1 MIDIFFDKLYR
12 YPRIKEPCSIAIP
25 VKEGML
31 NSIDNLAVLQ
41 EGKAVPTQA
50 KVTSRHQDG
59 SIRYIFVRF
68 MADLPANQKTKVVCD
83 FDYHGDFESNMIEGN
98 MIEKDTMRGNP
109 MKNDNMDV
117 QDTRDGYIV
126 NTGKL
131 LFSVKNNSRSILN
144 SVDDGNK
151 IYTAN
156 HFEGPYLKD
165 GLNNTYDVKIDEW
178 RIVET
183 GAVCT
188 ILAAKGSNI
197 ASDGKNIDFEVQIT
211 AFKDKKWI
219 EISYRIINTSNEELK
234 IASLIFYAKA
244 DKDSKI
250 NDSLSVMNFEEKLD
264 STGCG
269 DQILDNS
276 AKEGPVFH
284 TRGIHELDMI
294 EKKTPVSQVRTLAGI
309 SNYKTDFY
317 IGKNG
322 EEVNRCIRGEMLVK
336 EANEHYAEVLYGTFM
351 ADRTDNLGGLCIT
364 VYQAHQN
371 YPKAIKSCED
381 GIAVFLVPEGFNDV
395 VMQSGMAREQK
406 FLLHFHSADE
416 HILELDNRSLIYQM
430 PDRPYISSDVFKQA
444 NVCLDVFPDKIDDDV
459 EIALISKCDAH
470 ARCYG
475 MLNWGD
481 TWDSNYTMQGRGNG
495 KVVWSNNEY
504 DFPHACALLYARTG
518 IRRFLDYLIVTATHW
533 MDVDVCHYSDNPL
546 YIGGQWEH
554 TAGHCKNGVMVCSHE
569 WCEGLLDYYHF
580 TGDERG
586 LETAIGIGNNVLRL
600 LDTPMYAVPGEANA
614 RETGWALRTLTAL
627 YVETYDKK
635 WLEKSEW
642 IIDSF
647 KKWED
652 EYGSWLAPY
661 TDNTAIRVGFMMSVA
676 IGSVMRYYRVFPRE
690 DIKQMII
697 REVDDLVENG
707 MTVGGL
713 FYYKELP
720 SLQRLGNN
728 TLLLEALAIAY
739 ELTGDTKYL
748 KAGLKTFRAA
758 VKAKSPSTNGKKR
771 IEDDAVICAGE
782 STKTF
787 AQSFIPLITY
797 YKAISDNDMEYFV

>member
-12 YPRIKEPCSIAIP
+12 YPRIEEPCSIAIP
-25 VKEGML
+25 VKEGTL
-31 NSIDNLAVLQ
+31 NSLDKLAIIQ
-41 EGKAVPTQA
+41 EGKILPMQA
-50 KVTSRHQDG
+50 KVTSRHKDG

-68 MADLPANQKTKVVCD
+68 MADLPANQKAKVVCD
-83 FDYHGDFESNMIEGN
+83 FNCDMPLKNEVMDV
-98 MIEKDTMRGNP
+98 KDTE
-109 MKNDNMDV
+109 
-117 QDTRDGYIV
+117 DGYIV
-126 NTGKL
+126 NTGKIT
-131 LFSVKNNSRSILN
+131 FSVKNCSSSILN
-144 SVDDGNK
+144 SVDDSNK
-151 IYTAN
+151 IYTSS

-165 GLNNTYDVKIDEW
+165 GFNHIYDIKIDQW
-178 RIVET
+178 RVVET

-188 ILAAKGSNI
+188 ILAAQGSNLS
-197 ASDGKNIDFEVQIT
+197 SDGKNIDFEVRIT
-211 AFKDKKWI
+211 AFKDKEWI
-219 EISYRIINTSNEELK
+219 EISYRIINTSSEELK
-234 IASLIFYAKA
+234 IASLVFYAKA
-244 DKDSKI
+244 DKESKL
-250 NDSLSVMNFEEKLD
+250 DDFLSVMNFTEKPD

-269 DQILDNS
+269 DQMLDNS
-276 AKEGPVFH
+276 MEEGPIFH
-284 TRGIHELDMI
+284 TRGIHELDML
-294 EKKTPVSQVRTLAGI
+294 EKKAPVSQVRTFVGI

-322 EEVNRCIRGEMLVK
+322 QEVNRSISDQTLVK

-351 ADRTDNLGGLCIT
+351 ADRTDSDGGLCIT

-371 YPKAIKSCED
+371 YPKAIKSCD
-381 GIAVFLVPEGFNDV
+381 AGIAILLVPEGFNDII
-395 VMQSGMAREQK
+395 MQPGMAREQK
-406 FLLHFHSADE
+406 FLMHFHSANE
-416 HILELDNRSLIYQM
+416 SILELDNRSLIYQM
-430 PDRPYISSDVFKQA
+430 PDRPYILPKVFKDA
-444 NVCLDVFPDKIDDDV
+444 NVCIDVFPDKLDDDV

-495 KVVWSNNEY
+495 RVVWSNNEY
-504 DFPHACALLYARTG
+504 DFPHACALIYARTG

-533 MDVDVCHYSDNPL
+533 MDIDVCHYSDNPL

-554 TAGHCKNGVMVCSHE
+554 TAGHCKNGLMVCSHE

-586 LETAIGIGNNVLRL
+586 LETAIGIGDNVLRL
-600 LDTPMYAVPGEANA
+600 LDTSMYATPGEANA

-627 YVETYDKK
+627 YVETYDEK
-635 WLEKSEW
+635 WLKKSEW

-661 TDNTAIRVGFMMSVA
+661 TDNTTIRVGFMMSVA

-697 REVDDLVENG
+697 REVDDLIENS
-707 MTVGGL
+707 MTDCGL

-720 SLQRLGNN
+720 SIQRLGNN
-728 TLLLEALAIAY
+728 TLLLEALTIAY
-739 ELTGDTKYL
+739 ELTGDIKYL
-748 KAGLKTFRAA
+748 KAGIKTFSTVLQ
-758 VKAKSPSTNGKKR
+758 VKASSTNGKKR
-771 IEDDAVICAGE
+771 IEEDAVICAGE
-782 STKTF
+782 STKGF

-797 YKAISDNDMEYFV
+797 YKAISDNNIPY

>member
-12 YPRIKEPCSIAIP
+12 YPRVKEPCSIAIP
-25 VKEGML
+25 VKEGTL
-31 NSIDNLAVLQ
+31 NSLDKLAIIQ
-41 EGKAVPTQA
+41 EGKTVPMQA
-50 KVTSRHQDG
+50 KVTSRHKDG

-83 FDYHGDFESNMIEGN
+83 FNCDTPLKSDDIDV
-98 MIEKDTMRGNP
+98 KDTE
-109 MKNDNMDV
+109 
-117 QDTRDGYIV
+117 DGYIV
-126 NTGKL
+126 NTGKVI
-131 LFSVKNNSRSILN
+131 FSVKNHSSSILN

-151 IYTAN
+151 VYTSS

-165 GLNNTYDVKIDEW
+165 GFNHIYDIQIDQW

-188 ILAAKGSNI
+188 ILAAQGSNI
-197 ASDGKNIDFEVQIT
+197 SCNGKNIDFEVRIT
-211 AFKDKKWI
+211 AFKDKEWI
-219 EISYRIINTSNEELK
+219 EISYKIINTSSEELK
-234 IASLIFYAKA
+234 IASLVFYAKA
-244 DKDSKI
+244 DKESKL
-250 NDSLSVMNFEEKLD
+250 DDFLSVMDFTEKPD

-269 DQILDNS
+269 DQLLDNS
-276 AKEGPVFH
+276 MEEGPIFH
-284 TRGIHELDMI
+284 TRGIHELDLL
-294 EKKTPVSQVRTLAGI
+294 EKKAPVAQVRTLVGI

-322 EEVNRCIRGEMLVK
+322 QEVNRSISDQTLVK
-336 EANEHYAEVLYGTFM
+336 EANEHYAEVFYGTFM
-351 ADRTDNLGGLCIT
+351 ADRTDSDGGLCIT

-371 YPKAIKSCED
+371 YPKAIKSCD
-381 GIAVFLVPEGFNDV
+381 AGIAILLVPEGFNDI
-395 VMQSGMAREQK
+395 VMQPGMAREQK
-406 FLLHFHSADE
+406 FLMHFHSASE
-416 HILELDNRSLIYQM
+416 RILELDNRSLIYQM
-430 PDRPYISSDVFKQA
+430 PDRPYISPDVFKNA
-444 NVCLDVFPDKIDDDV
+444 NVCIDVFPDKLDDDV

-495 KVVWSNNEY
+495 RVVWSNNEY
-504 DFPHACALLYARTG
+504 DFPHACALIYARTG

-554 TAGHCKNGVMVCSHE
+554 TAGHCKNGLMVCSHE

-600 LDTPMYAVPGEANA
+600 LETPMYATPGEANA

-627 YVETYDKK
+627 YVETYDEK
-635 WLEKSEW
+635 WLKKSEW

-661 TDNTAIRVGFMMSVA
+661 TDNTTIRVGFMMSVA

-690 DIKQMII
+690 DIKQMMI
-697 REVDDLVENG
+697 RQVDDLIENS
-707 MTVGGL
+707 MTDCGL

-720 SLQRLGNN
+720 SIQRLGNN

-739 ELTGDTKYL
+739 ELTGDVKYL
-748 KAGLKTFRAA
+748 RAGIKTFSTVLQ
-758 VKAKSPSTNGKKR
+758 VKAASINGRKR
-771 IEDDAVICAGE
+771 IEEDAVICAGE

-797 YKAISDNDMEYFV
+797 YKAISDNDITY